1 MNKKVGNKK
10 RFNLIIIILIFAVFI
25 VTPLIIKR
33 FSNIDD
39 DTVSYDINYGKNG
52 NIMNDE
58 ISLGE
63 IIDTQKDNDEVKIG
77 IAKYQEFLWMID
89 GAFYNTKNDNAYEI
103 NGNKSDN
110 LSFKCEYRGTN
121 DKCYGINFEENY
133 NNVFSEK
140 VSINRVYG
148 DGVSLRWYE
157 KRDGEYIF
165 RPPKNC
171 DVGHMS
177 TKQSLILKEKTSTQL
192 TFIVYYDEIVKDG
205 PFAGE
210 HKYEKEFVLIREKGK
225 WKVKKAYY
233 HNPCYVEYNVE

>member
-1 MNKKVGNKK
+1 MNKKVENKK

-121 DKCYGINFEENY
+121 DKCYGINFEEN
-133 NNVFSEK
+133 
-140 VSINRVYG
+140 SI
-148 DGVSLRWYE
+148 
-157 KRDGEYIF
+157 
-165 RPPKNC
+165 C
-171 DVGHMS
+171 
-177 TKQSLILKEKTSTQL
+177 LKKLESSIYL
-192 TFIVYYDEIVKDG
+192 N
-205 PFAGE
+205 A
-210 HKYEKEFVLIREKGK
+210 KEL
-225 WKVKKAYY
+225 
-233 HNPCYVEYNVE
+233 